1 MSVLGKKKSEWEAR
15 TYCDF
20 AAPPRKEVIR
30 THFSIE
36 AALRAYKN
44 IEKIY
49 GPNSYTKGKSRVWQ
63 EDKEGNI
70 INDSHNEGSH
80 L

>member
-1 MSVLGKKKSEWEAR
+1 MSVAGKKKSEWEAITLTNFGDPNR
-15 TYCDF
+15 
-20 AAPPRKEVIR
+20 REVLR

-36 AALRAYKN
+36 AALRAYKD
-44 IEKIY
+44 IKKIY
-49 GPNSYTKGKSRVWQ
+49 GQNRLTNSSSRVWQ
-63 EDKEGNI
+63 EDKEGNV